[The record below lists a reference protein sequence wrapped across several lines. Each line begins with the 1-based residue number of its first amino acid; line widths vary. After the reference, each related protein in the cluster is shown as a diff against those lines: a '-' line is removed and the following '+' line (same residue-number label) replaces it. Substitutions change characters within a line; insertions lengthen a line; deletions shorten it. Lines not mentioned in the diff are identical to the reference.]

1 MVKSSKTK
9 EKINGDSSDAS
20 MGPEVR
26 SNNATTDKL
35 KEHQQNF
42 TKAAKET
49 FEKIS
54 KHAKNSKVDHKALI
68 ESHKKNL
75 KVLSNAHKKTAEVMK
90 SIATLQSQFVKQTF
104 EDLNTV
110 MRSAMTQKAGK
121 PIDLS
126 GHTDTMKNSLHRAV
140 DHAQNISSMLSSSG
154 KEIHASVHERMEES
168 KEEIKAHMAK
178 QRTQH

>member
-1 MVKSSKTK
+1 MVKSSQTK
-9 EKINGDSSDAS
+9 EKLNGNSSDAS
-20 MGPEVR
+20 MGPAGR
-26 SNNATTDKL
+26 SKNATADKL

-75 KVLSNAHKKTAEVMK
+75 KVLSDAHKKTAEVMK

-104 EDLNTV
+104 EDLNTA
-110 MRSAMTQKAGK
+110 MRSTMTQKAGK

-126 GHTDTMKNSLHRAV
+126 GHADTMKNSLHRAV
-140 DHAQNISSMLSSSG
+140 DHAQSISSMLSSSG

-168 KEEIKAHMAK
+168 KEEVKAHMAK
-178 QRTQH
+178 HQTQH